1 MDATSSTQ
9 SSSSAAPLDAS
20 FSRSGYRAMLDAAV
34 RSGYVF
40 AAFDDY
46 AAQGAPRVCLLR
58 HDVDADLGAAL
69 EIARIEA
76 EVGVRSTFFIMLRS
90 PLYNAFGRANQ
101 RLAREILDL
110 GHWLGLHYDV
120 AFAPGPQRE
129 TEEWMTLE
137 AETLGAM
144 YGAPVPAVSF
154 HQPMLAEQTVP
165 GDLAPLGLV
174 SAFDYPGF
182 TYVSDANKAL
192 KMGAF
197 VELFESASIARLQ
210 LCIHP
215 IWWATDDPNAEP
227 MDLWDAAIAANLAR
241 SQEQV
246 TSTERAFGPPRTITL
261 TRSDALDR
269 GD

>member
-1 MDATSSTQ
+1 MDATSSTP
-9 SSSSAAPLDAS
+9 SSPPARSLDAS
-20 FSRSGYRAMLDAAV
+20 FTRTGYRAMLESAL

-40 AAFDDY
+40 AAFDDP
-46 AAQGAPRVCLLR
+46 AAQSARRVCLLR

-90 PLYNAFGRANQ
+90 PLYNALGRANQ
-101 RLAREILDL
+101 QLAREILDL
-110 GHWLGLHYDV
+110 GHWLGLHYDL
-120 AFAPGPQRE
+120 AFAPGAQRTAE
-129 TEEWMTLE
+129 AWIALE

-144 YGAPVPAVSF
+144 YGAPVRAVSF
-154 HQPMLAEQTVP
+154 HQPMLAEKAP
-165 GDLAPLGLV
+165 GELAPLNLV

-197 VELFESASIARLQ
+197 VDLFESAAVAHLH

-215 IWWATDDPNAEP
+215 IWWATDDPSAEP
-227 MDLWDAAIAANLAR
+227 MDLWDAAIAANLLR

-246 TSTERAFGPPRTITL
+246 ISTERAFGPTRTITL
-261 TRSDALDR
+261 GRADAVDR